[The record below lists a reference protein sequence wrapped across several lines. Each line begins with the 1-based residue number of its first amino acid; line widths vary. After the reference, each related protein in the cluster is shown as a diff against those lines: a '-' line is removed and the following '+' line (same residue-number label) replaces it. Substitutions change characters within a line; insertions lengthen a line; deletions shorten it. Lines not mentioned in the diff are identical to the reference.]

1 MFFERYLYRSFLFL
15 FFVCGEKVFE
25 MQEIKKF
32 IRFAI
37 DDAVSSS
44 RTILDLVTR
53 LLDSGVVLSPATLNS
68 ETKEFNTCKFYF
80 GDLSFTGTQIG
91 STYTA
96 KEILKRGVS
105 YNKHLDYS
113 ILERMFV
120 LKTSIRQKEIIE
132 RIVMTDECKRVCVQ
146 HLSLHEPIR
155 ISHSVLIQ
163 ASIGGQACSFSFE
176 TIKSNNLWTGLDL
189 ESPSPL
195 LLCSL
200 SREGFKEAWLDY
212 DSQYELCPCRLKSDG
227 LIIELDRNNPWE
239 KITEII
245 GIDMNRY
252 KLSDFDFE
260 MPIVEKKYHNAKT
273 GDIIYSENMYDA
285 EYSIECGRLTLKKK
299 GP

>member
-1 MFFERYLYRSFLFL
+1 
-15 FFVCGEKVFE
+15 
-25 MQEIKKF
+25 MQEIKNF
-32 IRFAI
+32 IRSAI
-37 DDAVSSS
+37 DDAISSS
-44 RTILDLVTR
+44 KTALELVSK
-53 LLDSGVVLSPATLNS
+53 LLGSGIILSPATLNS

-80 GDLSFTGTQIG
+80 GDISFTGTQLG
-91 STYTA
+91 SAYTA
-96 KEILKRGVS
+96 KEILKRGIS
-105 YNKHLDYS
+105 YSKSMDYS
-113 ILERMFV
+113 ILEKMFIIQ
-120 LKTSIRQKEIIE
+120 TSIRQKDMID
-132 RIVMTDECKRVCVQ
+132 RIVMSDECKRVCVE
-146 HLSLHEPIR
+146 HLSLNNPIR
-155 ISHSVLIQ
+155 VSHNVIIQ

-227 LIIELDRNNPWE
+227 SIIELDRNNPWE

-260 MPIVEKKYHNAKT
+260 MPIVDKKYHNAKT
-273 GDIIYSENMYDA
+273 GGIIYSENMYDA